1 MRRIALLLI
10 FCLCH
15 FVILCQHQVCFT
27 FDDLPVVGYHHNS
40 ISHQRE
46 ITNKLVAA
54 LVKHSVPAIGFVNE
68 TKLYVDGRP
77 DRARINLLK
86 QWLENGLELGNHTF
100 AHTNFHRVSFKEYT
114 DDILKGETITKPLAE
129 QYKKPYRYFRHP
141 YLRIGKTQ
149 ARHDSLNNFL
159 HDHGYAE
166 APVTIDNTDYL
177 FASAYDKAW
186 SANDDDMMKKIRE
199 SFIQYMEEKLLFYQQ
214 QSHKLFGRNISHIL
228 LLHANALNA
237 DCLDELVALYKKHNY
252 DFVSL
257 QTALKDEAYK
267 TAITSYGDWGISW
280 LDRWALSAGKRG
292 DFFAGDPETPEFI
305 IELNRD

>member
-1 MRRIALLLI
+1 
-10 FCLCH
+10 
-15 FVILCQHQVCFT
+15 
-27 FDDLPVVGYHHNS
+27 
-40 ISHQRE
+40 
-46 ITNKLVAA
+46 
-54 LVKHSVPAIGFVNE
+54 
-68 TKLYVDGRP
+68 
-77 DRARINLLK
+77 
-86 QWLENGLELGNHTF
+86 
-100 AHTNFHRVSFKEYT
+100 
-114 DDILKGETITKPLAE
+114 
-129 QYKKPYRYFRHP
+129 
-141 YLRIGKTQ
+141 
-149 ARHDSLNNFL
+149 
-159 HDHGYAE
+159 
-166 APVTIDNTDYL
+166 L

-186 SANDDDMMKKIRE
+186 SANDNDMMKKIRE

-257 QTALKDEAYK
+257 QTALEDDAYK